1 MPRTII
7 FLILPP
13 LLAACAPAPA
23 RQPTTS
29 APGAQ
34 PASPGT
40 PSRVIA
46 VIRGTLPILYNKIA
60 VGATYSGLE
69 YVERLVN
76 AGLADADGN
85 GIPQATL
92 AEAVPSLE
100 NGLWKIFPDGRM
112 ETTWKLRAGAS
123 WHDGIPLTAD
133 DLVFTGRV
141 EQDKTLGWNY
151 NLSYDSVDAMT
162 ATDPQT
168 LTVTWKKPYVEADH
182 LFSPQPG
189 AQQWGLPL
197 PKHIL
202 EKVFDENRAGF
213 LEVPYWGP
221 EFVGSGPFKLQQ
233 MVADDRLHLV
243 AFDGYALGRPKIDE
257 LIVRFIPDSN
267 TIMANFLAGELD
279 LTVDTRA
286 LSFEEGRSLRD
297 QWAGGRMELGVGG
310 VV

>member
-7 FLILPP
+7 FLILTT

-112 ETTWKLRAGAS
+112 ETTWK
-123 WHDGIPLTAD
+123 
-133 DLVFTGRV
+133 
-141 EQDKTLGWNY
+141 
-151 NLSYDSVDAMT
+151 
-162 ATDPQT
+162 
-168 LTVTWKKPYVEADH
+168 
-182 LFSPQPG
+182 
-189 AQQWGLPL
+189 
-197 PKHIL
+197 
-202 EKVFDENRAGF
+202 
-213 LEVPYWGP
+213 
-221 EFVGSGPFKLQQ
+221 
-233 MVADDRLHLV
+233 
-243 AFDGYALGRPKIDE
+243 
-257 LIVRFIPDSN
+257 
-267 TIMANFLAGELD
+267 
-279 LTVDTRA
+279 
-286 LSFEEGRSLRD
+286 
-297 QWAGGRMELGVGG
+297 
-310 VV
+310 